1 MEKSSQSSFLKS
13 LALAFGDGLLFG
25 VAMKLAQGP
34 SKSREDT
41 MTDLGPLAE
50 RLRNVE
56 DHTQTIDK
64 NGLMKFGEGLD
75 GRVLEKV
82 IVALEARLTEHV
94 GQVDRRLAEID
105 AQVALDLKAVD
116 THTSAQT
123 NAVEKAIQQ
132 IETQVRDYVAAAQQS
147 SAEQISGVDQKL
159 SALQEALP
167 AKFREIIEAVRQSME
182 ARVTLELT
190 EMENRVSSRGV
201 TPERLE
207 EIQAH
212 LRGAVEALSGRLS
225 AEMRGLA
232 EHQQSQTAP
241 LQQALQQLETK
252 LTTLREELPPK
263 IRQIVEAVEA
273 SMDARISA
281 GDQQSAER
289 AASLEQALA
298 ALRAEMP
305 SAGGFQQAV
314 DENLRRH
321 AEQVGAL
328 DRKLTVLQEELP
340 PKIKAIVDAVRES
353 FDASIAVELRGI
365 QERHSAQIQQT
376 EARFTEAQE
385 QFRRQLAAESKSPEL
400 EQNVAKL
407 QADFAAMDARLQTSI
422 VERLAGVEQHAAQA
436 FASVS
441 VELESF
447 ARHRVDIEQLETR
460 LRAERAAENVPAQIE
475 SAVAGLRQSLEAKLA
490 TEIHDLEAR
499 TPDHSPELEKAL
511 QYASLLEARV
521 QALEQKLQRSA
532 EETVD
537 RVVER
542 VWQALESRLQQREA
556 QAPPMAVQP
565 LETITGLRQKST
577 SAEQSVLD
585 LIAGIGQLFEKPAPR
600 AARETPAPAMPSPEP
615 EPPAA
620 QMPAEPEP
628 VAAAHVE
635 PEPVAVHVEPEP
647 VVEAHVEPEPVAVHV
662 EPEPV
667 AEAHVEPAPIAAA
680 HTPPAPVPEPEAKA
694 EPAPEP
700 EPEAQ
705 VIVIHKPEAKAP
717 QAAPPPPPQ
726 QEPAG
731 APVAA
736 AMAVDHALENG
747 VEKTVGEI
755 AEPKLEE
762 KPPVILFKPK
772 ESGRKWRIP
781 FVSSFL
787 LMAVAIAWLQFT

>member
-34 SKSREDT
+34 SKTREDE

-50 RLRNVE
+50 RLRRVE
-56 DHTQTIDK
+56 DHTQIDK
-64 NGLMKFGEGLD
+64 DALVKFGDGLD

-116 THTSAQT
+116 THTAAQT

-132 IETQVRDYVAAAQQS
+132 IEAQVRDYVAAAQQS
-147 SAEQISGVDQKL
+147 SAEQISGVDRKL

-167 AKFREIIEAVRQSME
+167 AKFREIVEAVRQSME

-190 EMENRVSSRGV
+190 ELENRVSSRGV
-201 TPERLE
+201 APEQLREL
-207 EIQAH
+207 QGN
-212 LRGAVEALSGRLS
+212 LRGEVEALSGRLFT
-225 AEMRGLA
+225 EMRDLA
-232 EHQQSQTAP
+232 EHQQSQSAP

-281 GDQQSAER
+281 GDQQAAGR
-289 AASLEQALA
+289 VASLEHALA

-305 SAGGFQQAV
+305 SAGGLQQAV

-328 DRKLTVLQEELP
+328 DQKLTVLQEELP

-353 FDASIAVELRGI
+353 LDARMAVELQGI
-365 QERHSAQIQQT
+365 EERHGAQIQQA
-376 EARFTEAQE
+376 EARFSEAQE
-385 QFRRQLAAESKSPEL
+385 QFRQRLAAESKTPAL
-400 EQNVAKL
+400 EQSVAKL
-407 QADFAAMDARLQTSI
+407 QADMAAMDARLETSGRQ
-422 VERLAGVEQHAAQA
+422 VADHLAGLEQHAAQVTA
-436 FASVS
+436 GVAT
-441 VELESF
+441 ELESLQ
-447 ARHRVDIEQLETR
+447 AQHRTQIEQLEAR
-460 LRAERAAENVPAQIE
+460 LRAERAAENVPAQID

-490 TEIHDLEAR
+490 AEIQDLEAR
-499 TPDHSPELEKAL
+499 TPDRSPDLEKAL
-511 QYASLLEARV
+511 QYVSLLEARV
-521 QALEQKLQRSA
+521 QALEQKLQPSA

-537 RVVER
+537 RAVER

-556 QAPPMAVQP
+556 HAPPAVVQP
-565 LETITGLRQKST
+565 LETISGLRQKST

-600 AARETPAPAMPSPEP
+600 VVREAPQRETP
-615 EPPAA
+615 PPAA
-620 QMPAEPEP
+620 APVPPAPVEPEP
-628 VAAAHVE
+628 VAAHL
-635 PEPVAVHVEPEP
+635 EPEP
-647 VVEAHVEPEPVAVHV
+647 VV
-662 EPEPV
+662 
-667 AEAHVEPAPIAAA
+667 AA
-680 HTPPAPVPEPEAKA
+680 HTPPAPEPEA
-694 EPAPEP
+694 EP
-700 EPEAQ
+700 EPEAP
-705 VIVIHKPEAKAP
+705 VIVMPKPEAKAP
-717 QAAPPPPPQ
+717 EVAVETAPAPPTQ
-726 QEPAG
+726 QEPA
-731 APVAA
+731 AALVAA
-736 AMAVDHALENG
+736 AVAVE
-747 VEKTVGEI
+747 EI
-755 AEPKLEE
+755 AEPKLDE
-762 KPPVILFKPK
+762 KSPVILFKPK

-787 LMAVAIAWLQFT
+787 LMAVAIAWLQFM

>member
-34 SKSREDT
+34 SKTREDE

-50 RLRNVE
+50 RLRRVE
-56 DHTQTIDK
+56 DHTQIDK
-64 NGLMKFGEGLD
+64 DALVKFGEGLD

-116 THTSAQT
+116 THTAAQT

-132 IETQVRDYVAAAQQS
+132 IEAQVRDYVAAAQQS
-147 SAEQISGVDQKL
+147 SAEQISGVDRKL

-167 AKFREIIEAVRQSME
+167 AKFREIVEAVRQSME

-190 EMENRVSSRGV
+190 ELENRVSSRGV
-201 TPERLE
+201 APEQLREL
-207 EIQAH
+207 QGN
-212 LRGAVEALSGRLS
+212 LRGEVEALSGRLS
-225 AEMRGLA
+225 TEMRDLA
-232 EHQQSQTAP
+232 EHQQSQSAP

-281 GDQQSAER
+281 GDQQAAGR
-289 AASLEQALA
+289 VASLEHALA

-305 SAGGFQQAV
+305 SAGGLQQAV

-328 DRKLTVLQEELP
+328 DQKLTVLQEELP

-353 FDASIAVELRGI
+353 LDARMAVELQGI
-365 QERHSAQIQQT
+365 EERHGAQIQQA
-376 EARFTEAQE
+376 EARFSEAQE
-385 QFRRQLAAESKSPEL
+385 QFRQRLAAESKTPAL
-400 EQNVAKL
+400 EQSVAKL
-407 QADFAAMDARLQTSI
+407 QADMAAMDARLETRGRQ
-422 VERLAGVEQHAAQA
+422 VADHLAGLEQHAAQVTA
-436 FASVS
+436 GVAT
-441 VELESF
+441 ELESLQ
-447 ARHRVDIEQLETR
+447 AQHRTQIEQLEAR
-460 LRAERAAENVPAQIE
+460 LRAERAAENVPAQID
-475 SAVAGLRQSLEAKLA
+475 SAVAGLRQSMEAKLA
-490 TEIHDLEAR
+490 AEIQDLEAR
-499 TPDHSPELEKAL
+499 TPDRSPDLEKAL
-511 QYASLLEARV
+511 QYASLLEARL
-521 QALEQKLQRSA
+521 QALEQKLQPSA

-537 RVVER
+537 RAVER

-556 QAPPMAVQP
+556 HAPPAVVQP
-565 LETITGLRQKST
+565 LETISGLRQKST

-600 AARETPAPAMPSPEP
+600 VVREAPQRETP
-615 EPPAA
+615 PPAA
-620 QMPAEPEP
+620 APVPPAPVEPEP
-628 VAAAHVE
+628 VAAHL
-635 PEPVAVHVEPEP
+635 EPEP
-647 VVEAHVEPEPVAVHV
+647 VV
-662 EPEPV
+662 
-667 AEAHVEPAPIAAA
+667 AA
-680 HTPPAPVPEPEAKA
+680 HTPPAPEPEA
-694 EPAPEP
+694 EP
-700 EPEAQ
+700 EPEAP
-705 VIVIHKPEAKAP
+705 VIVMPKPEAKAP
-717 QAAPPPPPQ
+717 EAAVETAPAPPTQ
-726 QEPAG
+726 QEPA
-731 APVAA
+731 AALVAA
-736 AMAVDHALENG
+736 AVAVE
-747 VEKTVGEI
+747 EI
-755 AEPKLEE
+755 AEPKLDE
-762 KPPVILFKPK
+762 KSPVILFKPK

-787 LMAVAIAWLQFT
+787 LMAVAIAWLQFM

>member
-34 SKSREDT
+34 SKTREDE

-50 RLRNVE
+50 RLRRVE
-56 DHTQTIDK
+56 DHTQIDK
-64 NGLMKFGEGLD
+64 DALVKFGEGLD

-116 THTSAQT
+116 THTAAQT

-132 IETQVRDYVAAAQQS
+132 IEAQVRDYVAAAQQS
-147 SAEQISGVDQKL
+147 SAEQISGVDRKL

-167 AKFREIIEAVRQSME
+167 AKFREIVEAVRQSME

-190 EMENRVSSRGV
+190 ELENRVSSRGV
-201 TPERLE
+201 APEQLREL
-207 EIQAH
+207 QGN
-212 LRGAVEALSGRLS
+212 LRGEVEALSGRLFT
-225 AEMRGLA
+225 EMRDLA
-232 EHQQSQTAP
+232 EHQQSQSAP

-281 GDQQSAER
+281 GDQQAAGR
-289 AASLEQALA
+289 VASLEHALA
-298 ALRAEMP
+298 ALRAEMA

-328 DRKLTVLQEELP
+328 DQKLTVLQEELP

-353 FDASIAVELRGI
+353 LDARMAVELQGI
-365 QERHSAQIQQT
+365 EERHGAQIQQA
-376 EARFTEAQE
+376 EARFSEAQE
-385 QFRRQLAAESKSPEL
+385 QFRQRLAAESKTPAL
-400 EQNVAKL
+400 EQSVAKL
-407 QADFAAMDARLQTSI
+407 QADMAAMDARLETRGRQ
-422 VERLAGVEQHAAQA
+422 VADHLAGLEQHAAQVTA
-436 FASVS
+436 GVAT
-441 VELESF
+441 ELESLQ
-447 ARHRVDIEQLETR
+447 AQHRTQIEQLEAR
-460 LRAERAAENVPAQIE
+460 LRAERAAENVPAQID

-490 TEIHDLEAR
+490 AEIQDLEAR
-499 TPDHSPELEKAL
+499 TPDRSPDLEKAL

-521 QALEQKLQRSA
+521 QALEQKLQRNA
-532 EETVD
+532 DETVD
-537 RVVER
+537 RAVER

-556 QAPPMAVQP
+556 HAPPAVP
-565 LETITGLRQKST
+565 LETISGLRQKST

-600 AARETPAPAMPSPEP
+600 VVREAPQRETP
-615 EPPAA
+615 PPAA
-620 QMPAEPEP
+620 APVPPAPVEPEP
-628 VAAAHVE
+628 VAAHL
-635 PEPVAVHVEPEP
+635 EPEP
-647 VVEAHVEPEPVAVHV
+647 VV
-662 EPEPV
+662 
-667 AEAHVEPAPIAAA
+667 AA
-680 HTPPAPVPEPEAKA
+680 HTPPAPEPEA
-694 EPAPEP
+694 EP
-700 EPEAQ
+700 EPEAP
-705 VIVIHKPEAKAP
+705 VIVMPKPEAKTPEAAVETAP
-717 QAAPPPPPQ
+717 APPTQ
-726 QEPAG
+726 QEPA
-731 APVAA
+731 AALVAA
-736 AMAVDHALENG
+736 AVAVE
-747 VEKTVGEI
+747 EI
-755 AEPKLEE
+755 AEPKLDE
-762 KPPVILFKPK
+762 KSPVILFKPK

-787 LMAVAIAWLQFT
+787 LMAVAIAWLQFM

>member
-1 MEKSSQSSFLKS
+1 
-13 LALAFGDGLLFG
+13 
-25 VAMKLAQGP
+25 
-34 SKSREDT
+34 

-56 DHTQTIDK
+56 DHTETIEK

-94 GQVDRRLAEID
+94 GHVDRRLAEID

-116 THTSAQT
+116 THT
-123 NAVEKAIQQ
+123 
-132 IETQVRDYVAAAQQS
+132 AAQQS
-147 SAEQISGVDQKL
+147 GAEQISGVDQRL

-182 ARVTLELT
+182 ARVALELT
-190 EMENRVSSRGV
+190 ELENRVGSRGV
-201 TPERLE
+201 TPEHVQ
-207 EIQAH
+207 EIQSN
-212 LRGAVEALSGRLS
+212 LRAEVEALSGRLS

-232 EHQQSQTAP
+232 EHQQSQAAP
-241 LQQALQQLETK
+241 LQQALEQLETK

-281 GDQQSAER
+281 GDQQAADR
-289 AASLEQALA
+289 AGTLEQGLA

-305 SAGGFQQAV
+305 SAGGLQQAV
-314 DENLRRH
+314 DESLRRH

-328 DRKLTVLQEELP
+328 DQKLTVLQEELP

-353 FDASIAVELRGI
+353 LDARMAVELQSI
-365 QERHSAQIQQT
+365 EERHNAQIQQA
-376 EARFTEAQE
+376 EARVTEAQE
-385 QFRRQLAAESKSPEL
+385 QFRRQLAAESTAPEL
-400 EQNVAKL
+400 EQNLAKL
-407 QADFAAMDARLQTSI
+407 QADLAATDARLQAS
-422 VERLAGVEQHAAQA
+422 VADRL
-436 FASVS
+436 ASVS
-441 VELESF
+441 AELDSLQ
-447 ARHRVDIEQLETR
+447 ARHRAEVEQLEAR
-460 LRAERAAENVPAQIE
+460 WRAERAAENVPAQIE

-490 TEIHDLEAR
+490 AEIHDLEAR
-499 TPDHSPELEKAL
+499 TPDGSPDLEKAL

-521 QALEQKLQRSA
+521 QSLEQKLQRSA

-537 RVVER
+537 RAVER

-556 QAPPMAVQP
+556 QAPPVVVQSP
-565 LETITGLRQKST
+565 ETITGLRQKST

-600 AARETPAPAMPSPEP
+600 VVRETPPPSPRY

-620 QMPAEPEP
+620 QIPAAPEP
-628 VAAAHVE
+628 VASVHVE
-635 PEPVAVHVEPEP
+635 PEPVAPVYVEPEPVTPVHAAPEP
-647 VVEAHVEPEPVAVHV
+647 VVEAHVEA
-662 EPEPV
+662 EPV
-667 AEAHVEPAPIAAA
+667 AEAY
-680 HTPPAPVPEPEAKA
+680 TP
-694 EPAPEP
+694 PAPEP
-700 EPEAQ
+700 EPEAKAEAQ
-705 VIVIHKPEAKAP
+705 AEPEPEPEAHVIAAPQPAAKAP
-717 QAAPPPPPQ
+717 
-726 QEPAG
+726 EPAME
-731 APVAA
+731 PVAA
-736 AMAVDHALENG
+736 APIAAAVA
-747 VEKTVGEI
+747 VEEQP
-755 AEPKLEE
+755 ED

>member
-1 MEKSSQSSFLKS
+1 MEKSSQSSFLKT

-34 SKSREDT
+34 TKTREDG

-64 NGLMKFGEGLD
+64 DALVKFGEGLD

-116 THTSAQT
+116 THTAAQT

-132 IETQVRDYVAAAQQS
+132 IEAQVRDYVSAAQQS

-190 EMENRVSSRGV
+190 ELENRVASRGV
-201 TPERLE
+201 PPE
-207 EIQAH
+207 H
-212 LRGAVEALSGRLS
+212 LQELQSNLRAEVETLSSKLA
-225 AEMRGLA
+225 AEMRELA
-232 EHQQSQTAP
+232 EHQQNQAAP

-273 SMDARISA
+273 SMEARISA
-281 GDQQSAER
+281 GDQQAAER
-289 AASLEQALA
+289 AGSLEQALA

-328 DRKLTVLQEELP
+328 DQKLTVLQEELP

-353 FDASIAVELRGI
+353 LDARMAVELQGI
-365 QERHSAQIQQT
+365 EERHKAQIEQSA
-376 EARFTEAQE
+376 ARFNEAQE
-385 QFRRQLAAESKSPEL
+385 HFRQQLAAESKTPAL
-400 EQNVAKL
+400 EQGVSKL
-407 QADFAAMDARLQTSI
+407 QADLAAADARLADGLRSI
-422 VERLAGVEQHAAQA
+422 EDRQNEVQEQLRQQLAAESKTPVLEQGLAKLQSDLAALDARLGIYDRQVADRLTGLERLAAQ
-436 FASVS
+436 S
-441 VELESF
+441 
-447 ARHRVDIEQLETR
+447 
-460 LRAERAAENVPAQIE
+460 AENVPAQIN
-475 SAVAGLRQSLEAKLA
+475 SAVAGLRHSLESKLA
-490 TEIHDLEAR
+490 T
-499 TPDHSPELEKAL
+499 PDRSADLEKAL
-511 QYASLLEARV
+511 QYASLLETRI
-521 QALEQKLQRSA
+521 QALEQKLQHSG
-532 EETVD
+532 EEAVD
-537 RVVER
+537 RAVER
-542 VWQALESRLQQREA
+542 VWQALESRLQQRESH
-556 QAPPMAVQP
+556 APAAAAAPV
-565 LETITGLRQKST
+565 ESITGLRQKST
-577 SAEQSVLD
+577 SAEKSVLD

-600 AARETPAPAMPSPEP
+600 STPPPPPA
-615 EPPAA
+615 EPPAVQ
-620 QMPAEPEP
+620 QMAVAEP
-628 VAAAHVE
+628 VAVVPEPAAVPEPAHVE
-635 PEPVAVHVEPEP
+635 PEPVVAAVAAPAPKPAPKVEPE
-647 VVEAHVEPEPVAVHV
+647 
-662 EPEPV
+662 
-667 AEAHVEPAPIAAA
+667 
-680 HTPPAPVPEPEAKA
+680 
-694 EPAPEP
+694 PEP
-700 EPEAQ
+700 EPEAK
-705 VIVIHKPEAKAP
+705 HEPEAKSEP
-717 QAAPPPPPQ
+717 AAPVFGKPELVVRAPEVE
-726 QEPAG
+726 EPSD
-731 APVAA
+731 APAEHQNPEAAPSAA
-736 AMAVDHALENG
+736 ASGFDEMAD
-747 VEKTVGEI
+747 
-755 AEPKLEE
+755 PQSDE

-787 LMAVAIAWLQFT
+787 LMTVAVVWLQSL